1 MKIIAI
7 LFLFFSNVLAAEEYI
22 LKPDIAKPDLPIWKL
37 TDKSTNEE
45 ILKAYKESLSLMVIY
60 SNKLEG
66 ELKLD
71 SVGDEKRRAKNKE
84 KDGKESNINNQK
96 VLRK

>member
-7 LFLFFSNVLAAEEYI
+7 LFLFFSNVLAAEEHI
-22 LKPDIAKPDLPIWKL
+22 LKLDVTKPDLPIWKL

-60 SNKLEG
+60 SNRLEG

-71 SVGDEKRRAKNKE
+71 SVGDEKRKAKNKE